1 MIEEYLQKGFTVLQ
15 LENLLS
21 DEEKVEFHA
30 VADKTCSINVDDRW
44 HYIFA
49 IKGKHNDPEWPIL
62 LPYVDVN
69 LKKKQ
74 AEQQGLIVTQQWFEL
89 KQGEDVEY
97 VRYFHQLIKKIIKPI
112 YPEINENFNNLE
124 FQSALTIYKKGD
136 FIDFHRDGEN
146 EGRLCAILI
155 YLSPLESYQASFGG
169 QLQISS
175 DDEGELGKIPITEVL
190 PIRGNV
196 ALLDF
201 TGHNP
206 WHAVN
211 RLSEDW
217 KRVCFIS
224 FLWNKDKKK
233 K

>member
-1 MIEEYLQKGFTVLQ
+1 MIEDYLKKGFTALQ
-15 LENLLS
+15 IDKLLS
-21 DEEKVEFHA
+21 KEDLAEFND
-30 VADKTCSINVDDRW
+30 VADRTYDMNLNPRW

-62 LPYVDVN
+62 IPYNQVE

-74 AEQQGLIVTQQWFEL
+74 AEKQGLTVTQQWYEL

-97 VRYFHQLIKKIIKPI
+97 VKYFHQLIKKIILPI
-112 YPEINENFNNLE
+112 YPEINVDCNNLE
-124 FQSALTIYKKGD
+124 FQSALTIYQKGD

-155 YLSPLESYQASFGG
+155 YLSPKTNYDNSYGG

-175 DDEGELGKIPITEVL
+175 DDEGELGKIPVTEIEPV
-190 PIRGNV
+190 RGNV

-206 WHAVN
+206 WHAVKK
-211 RLSEDW
+211 LTEDW

>member
-1 MIEEYLQKGFTVLQ
+1 MIEEYLQKGFTFLQ
-15 LENLLS
+15 IENLLS
-21 DEEKVEFHA
+21 DEEKVEFNRI
-30 VADKTCSINVDDRW
+30 ADSAYSINVDRRW

-62 LPYVDVN
+62 LPYEQVDF
-69 LKKKQ
+69 KKKQ
-74 AEQQGLIVTQQWFEL
+74 AKEQGLTITQQWFEL
-89 KQGEDVEY
+89 KQGEEATY
-97 VRYFHQLIKKIIKPI
+97 VRYFHQLIKKIIRPI
-112 YPEINENFNNLE
+112 YPEVDENFSNLE
-124 FQSALTIYKKGD
+124 FQSALTIYQKED

-146 EGRLCAILI
+146 AGRLCAILI
-155 YLSPLESYQASFGG
+155 YLSPLEGYKTTFGG

-175 DDEGELGKIPITEVL
+175 DDEGELGKIPVTEIL
-190 PIRGNV
+190 PVRGNI

-201 TGHNP
+201 TRHNP

-211 RLSEDW
+211 RLTENW

-224 FLWNKDKKK
+224 FLWNTNKKK